1 MQRACEVFKAIAD
14 ETRLRIVN
22 LMLRSSEPLCV
33 CELMDALHLPQ
44 YQISRHLSV
53 LKSAHLVTVNREGT
67 WAYHSL
73 ETGDSFAVQLWD
85 FLRTVLPTEETEK
98 DLRGL
103 ELRLAL
109 RSGTKCVIGVVPS
122 DDKPSDHTLGRSKT
136 E

>member
-1 MQRACEVFKAIAD
+1 
-14 ETRLRIVN
+14 
-22 LMLRSSEPLCV
+22 MLRSSEPLCV

-109 RSGTKCVIGVVPS
+109 RSGTKCVIGVVPC
-122 DDKPSDHTLGRSKT
+122 DDKASDHTLGRSKT
-136 E
+136 D